1 MKRSVDICRRSKM
14 SVEIGERSGEKG
26 ERSVWT
32 GKDQLG
38 RGEVHFILRKI
49 IGDGERSRSVEKNK
63 GQWII
68 GSKKDHLGRGSI
80 RPQDQSGKGKDQSG
94 RR

>member
-1 MKRSVDICRRSKM
+1 VDICQRPKI
-14 SVEIGERSGEKG
+14 SVDIGERSGEKG

-38 RGEVHFILRKI
+38 KGKIKLIRRKI

-63 GQWII
+63 GLA
-68 GSKKDHLGRGSI
+68 KDH
-80 RPQDQSGKGKDQSG
+80 
-94 RR
+94 

>member
-1 MKRSVDICRRSKM
+1 MSVD
-14 SVEIGERSGEKG
+14 VGERSGEKG

-38 RGEVHFILRKI
+38 KGKIKLIRRKI

-63 GQWII
+63 GLA
-68 GSKKDHLGRGSI
+68 KDH
-80 RPQDQSGKGKDQSG
+80 
-94 RR
+94 